1 MQYSKNKVFN
11 AYTDELSLSSS
22 LREILE
28 ESELKLTIQILRL
41 LLSDSITPETDYIHN
56 FRTNLELIEGI
67 YKIIKPQKISFKA
80 CVRLGLDYDILE

>member
-1 MQYSKNKVFN
+1 MWKYDIELNLELQYSKNKVFN
-11 AYTDELSLSSS
+11 AYSDELSLSSS

-28 ESELKLTIQILRL
+28 ESELKLTVQILRL

-67 YKIIKPQKISFKA
+67 Y
-80 CVRLGLDYDILE
+80 